1 MKDLKKLFE
10 ILKDKRIEKGYSFRQ
25 LENILNGRDQKISY
39 STLQKLENGEF
50 NTISIELLTELC
62 KIYNLNYI
70 EMLELSG
77 VDKRLLNLNQESN
90 IKSIEEVEHFESFI
104 VKISGESMEPNFYN
118 GDRLIVDTTQS
129 KEWQFLEGYVV
140 VVQINHEVFI
150 KLVKFENS
158 VPEFH
163 SLNKKFVPIKIK
175 DSDKVKC
182 IGVVTEILNRKIG
195 KIK

>member
-1 MKDLKKLFE
+1 MNKYCIIIENTRGEE
-10 ILKDKRIEKGYSFRQ
+10 IWK
-25 LENILNGRDQKISY
+25 N
-39 STLQKLENGEF
+39 
-50 NTISIELLTELC
+50 
-62 KIYNLNYI
+62 
-70 EMLELSG
+70 
-77 VDKRLLNLNQESN
+77 
-90 IKSIEEVEHFESFI
+90 IEEVEHLEIFR
-104 VKISGESMEPNFYN
+104 
-118 GDRLIVDTTQS
+118 RLC
-129 KEWQFLEGYVV
+129 FV
-140 VVQINHEVFI
+140 VVQINHEIFI